1 MISCK
6 ALLAMVSSLHFIL
19 SVIGKSLAIFESG
32 CAEIY
37 FVQEKFF
44 LTMVKDDKKG
54 FIQEETSARGI
65 LQWGRETITKWP
77 GHRVGA
83 GPAGPS
89 GKTQMPHHGLLLPV
103 SLLS

>member
-65 LQWGRETITKWP
+65 LQWGREMGLNSRYNMDKYGWVAKEL
-77 GHRVGA
+77 GVG
-83 GPAGPS
+83 
-89 GKTQMPHHGLLLPV
+89 V
-103 SLLS
+103 SR

>member
-6 ALLAMVSSLHFIL
+6 ALLATVSSLHFIL
-19 SVIGKSLAIFESG
+19 SVIGKSLATLESA

-54 FIQEETSARGI
+54 SIQEETSARGI
-65 LQWGRETITKWP
+65 LQWGRE
-77 GHRVGA
+77 
-83 GPAGPS
+83 
-89 GKTQMPHHGLLLPV
+89 MGLHSRYNMDKYGCVAKELGMGV
-103 SLLS
+103 SR